1 MSTNKVKLINY
12 TKNIARA
19 SAISIGVTIFAL
31 LVQTLIMFYTDVSES
46 VLPITSAITMT
57 LSVTIASVYA
67 SLKIKKKGW
76 INGSIIGIIYIS
88 IIIAIS
94 LLFLDDFV
102 LNAYVLLKTGIAL
115 VTGAISGMIGVNLK

>member
-1 MSTNKVKLINY
+1 MSTNKVKIINY

-19 SAISIGVTIFAL
+19 SLISIGVTIFAL
-31 LVQTLIMFYTDVSES
+31 LIQTLIMFYTDVSES
-46 VLPITSAITMT
+46 MLPITSAITMT

-76 INGSIIGIIYIS
+76 INGAIIGIVYIS

-102 LNAYVLLKTGIAL
+102 LNTYVLLKTGIAL